1 MKELGVV
8 LLRQARQTPDVRPW
22 VARRDEED
30 VLPVAL
36 HPVPDA
42 LPRVVPQEREAAAGA
57 RAHASE
63 PRQAVL
69 EREQVPQAAQCARRE
84 PVQHW
89 VWLELFLAQREP
101 EPPRDEPRAEASQGH
116 RPQEHGLQG
125 RVPRVRQ

>member
-1 MKELGVV
+1 MKELAVV
-8 LLRQARQTPDVRPW
+8 LLRQARQPPDVRPW

-36 HPVPDA
+36 HQVPDA
-42 LPRVVPQEREAAAGA
+42 LPRVEPQEREAAKGA

-63 PRQAVL
+63 PRRAL
-69 EREQVPQAAQCARRE
+69 MEREQVPQAAQRGRRE

-101 EPPRDEPRAEASQGH
+101 EPQRDELRVEAPQGH
-116 RPQEHGLQG
+116 GPQEHVLQG